1 MAHKKV
7 KVEKDTAERWLL
19 TYADLMNLLL
29 ILFILLYTMANVDV
43 AKYQQVATSLRAAFG
58 DSAAT
63 QVLLEGG
70 ASPSMVNLDNTAP
83 SPVVP
88 ATLEDQQIENI
99 KETVE
104 NLVKNQGLQGE
115 VDVTVQ
121 ERGIVISIGEQV
133 LFKSGSADIAPE
145 SKNTIIQI
153 ATEILMKIPG
163 KQIRVEGHTDNV
175 PISSS
180 RFPDN
185 QELSTA
191 RANSVLRILRDD
203 VGLDPKKLSSTG
215 YGEYVPKV
223 SNDTDEHRR
232 QNRRVDIAILRDI
245 YDKAG
250 SGADTS
256 TVTTTDTATGT
267 GTDTTTN
274 TITNTTNTNT
284 N

>member
-1 MAHKKV
+1 MAQKKA
-7 KVEKDTAERWLL
+7 KVEKDNAERWLL

-58 DSAAT
+58 DSAAA

-70 ASPSMVNLDNTAP
+70 AAPSMVNLDNTTP
-83 SPVVP
+83 SAVVP
-88 ATLEDQQIENI
+88 ATLEEQQMEEVKEKVEELI
-99 KETVE
+99 KNRGFEG
-104 NLVKNQGLQGE
+104 Q
-115 VDVTVQ
+115 VDVSVQ

-133 LFKSGSADIAPE
+133 LFMSGSADIAPE

-163 KQIRVEGHTDNV
+163 KQIRVEGHTDNI

-215 YGEYVPKV
+215 YGEYIPKV

-232 QNRRVDIAILRDI
+232 QNRRVDIAILRDM
-245 YDKAG
+245 YDKAE
-250 SGADTS
+250 SGADT
-256 TVTTTDTATGT
+256 TQDTNAI
-267 GTDTTTN
+267 DN
-274 TITNTTNTNT
+274 
-284 N
+284 

>member
-1 MAHKKV
+1 MAHKKA
-7 KVEKDTAERWLL
+7 KVEKDNAERWLL

-43 AKYQQVATSLRAAFG
+43 AKYQQVASSLRAAFG
-58 DSAAT
+58 DTSAA
-63 QVLLEGG
+63 QIIYEGG
-70 ASPSMVNLDNTAP
+70 AAPSMVDLGSNAP

-88 ATLEDQQIENI
+88 ATLEEQQMEQV

-104 NLVKNQGLQGE
+104 KLVKNQGFEGQ

-121 ERGIVISIGEQV
+121 ERGVVISIGEQV

-145 SKNTIIQI
+145 SKNAIIQI
-153 ATEILMKIPG
+153 GKEILMKIPG

-175 PISSS
+175 PIKNS

-203 VGLDPKKLSSTG
+203 VKLDPTKLSSSG
-215 YGEYVPKV
+215 YGEYIPKV
-223 SNDTDEHRR
+223 PNDSDEHRR
-232 QNRRVDIAILRDI
+232 QNRRVDIAIMREI
-245 YDKAG
+245 YDKAE
-250 SGADTS
+250 SGAA
-256 TVTTTDTATGT
+256 TTTDTGT
-267 GTDTTTN
+267 PASDGAAK
-274 TITNTTNTNT
+274 
-284 N
+284 